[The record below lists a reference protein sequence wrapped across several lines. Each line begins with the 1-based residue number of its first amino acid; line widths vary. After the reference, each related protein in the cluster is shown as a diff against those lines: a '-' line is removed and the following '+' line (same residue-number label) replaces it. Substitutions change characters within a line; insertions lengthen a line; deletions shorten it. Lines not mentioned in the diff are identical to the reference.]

1 VPVNEHEGRGGIS
14 FVCPACDEATHIG
27 PTLGEL
33 HGAISRQGYP
43 FEMIVIDDGSAD
55 ATLQRIEEFAAT
67 HAHVRVLKNPAN
79 RGLGWSIR
87 RGLAEAHHD
96 YVMFVPTNGMLDPR
110 STFGD
115 LAERAPDAAILFFPA
130 NHHVRPLK
138 RRVISRAYHTLTT
151 RLFGLDGV
159 PYVHGMLLLPRASMR
174 VDELRADRS
183 FLVFEL
189 LVHALTRWGLRVV
202 VKENRVQRAESL
214 GGSKSLTLQNAWAV
228 GRDLLELRWRLLRR

>member
-1 VPVNEHEGRGGIS
+1 MNHQEGRGGIS
-14 FVCPACDEATHIG
+14 FVCPACNEATHIG

-33 HGAISRQGYP
+33 HGEISRQGYP
-43 FEMIVIDDGSAD
+43 FEMIVIDDGSTD
-55 ATLQRIEEFAAT
+55 ATLQRLEEFQAT
-67 HAHVRVLKNPAN
+67 HANVRVLKNPEN

-87 RGLAEAHHD
+87 RGLAEAVHD

-110 STFGD
+110 STFGE
-115 LAERAPDAAILFFPA
+115 LSERGADVAILFFPE
-130 NHHVRPLK
+130 NHGVRPFK
-138 RRVISRAYHTLTT
+138 RRVISRAYHTVTT

-159 PYVHGMLLLPRASMR
+159 PYVHGMLLLPRARMR

-189 LVHALTRWGLRVV
+189 LVHALTRWGLRVI

-214 GGSKSLTLQNAWAV
+214 GGSKSLTMQNFLAV
-228 GRDLLELRWRLLRR
+228 GRDLLELRWRLRR